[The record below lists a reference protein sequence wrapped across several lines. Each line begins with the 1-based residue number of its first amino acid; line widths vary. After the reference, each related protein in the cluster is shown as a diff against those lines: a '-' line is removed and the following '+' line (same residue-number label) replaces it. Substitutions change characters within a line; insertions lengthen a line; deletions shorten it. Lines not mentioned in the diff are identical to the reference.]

1 MSSPP
6 IILASASQR
15 RLDLLEQLG
24 LSVTTLDTDIN
35 ESQLRN
41 ESPQVYAVRMA
52 REKMIAAWSLCDTEP
67 AILITADTVVVCDN
81 RVIHKPRTQEDGI
94 DGLLCL
100 SNREHSVFSAVMVE
114 DGEKTEQVLVESK
127 VTFRE
132 ISVHEAVSY
141 WQSGEAIGKA
151 GGYAIQ
157 GKGAIFISNING
169 SYSGVMGLPLYET
182 ALMLKKFNIVCMPGM
197 K

>member
-1 MSSPP
+1 MSSTP

-15 RLDLLEQLG
+15 RLDLLEKLG
-24 LSVTTLDTDIN
+24 LFVTTLDTDIN
-35 ESQLRN
+35 ESQLRA
-41 ESPQVYAVRMA
+41 ESPQAYVVRMA
-52 REKMIAAWSLCDTEP
+52 REKMIVAWSLCDTEP
-67 AILITADTVVVCDN
+67 AILITADTIVVSDN
-81 RVIHKPRTQEDGI
+81 RVIHKPRTKEDGL
-94 DGLLCL
+94 DALLRL
-100 SNREHSVFSAVMVE
+100 SNREHSVFSAVMIA
-114 DGEKTEQVLVESK
+114 DGVKTEQVLVESK

-132 ISVHEAVSY
+132 ISVREAAAY

-157 GKGAIFISNING
+157 GKGAIFISNITG

-182 ALMLKKFNIVCMPGM
+182 ALMLKKFDIDCMTDM